1 MASEQTLLRRARDLD
16 MQALAEIYDLFSPA
30 LYRYAM
36 RLLNDAP
43 LAEDCVTETFSRLL
57 SALNGDTGPREY
69 LKAWLYRVAHNWI
82 TDHYRANGASG
93 IVTVPLGEVDG
104 DDDPIADPAPGP
116 LDETM
121 NALADER
128 VRAALLAL
136 TPDQRQVV
144 VLKYYEDMS
153 NEEVAAVVG
162 KPVSAVK
169 SLQHR
174 ALASLRRLLI
184 AYESPIER
192 EH

>member
-36 RLLNDAP
+36 RLLDDAP

-57 SALNGDTGPREY
+57 SALNGDTGPRDY

-82 TDHYRANGASG
+82 TDHYRANGAGG
-93 IVTVPLGEVDG
+93 IVTVPLVELDET
-104 DDDPIADPAPGP
+104 DCSIADPAPGP
-116 LDETM
+116 LDEAM
-121 NALADER
+121 AALTGER

-136 TPDQRQVV
+136 TPEQRQVV
-144 VLKYYEDMS
+144 VLKFYEDMS
-153 NEEVAAVVG
+153 NEEVAAAVG

-174 ALASLRRLLI
+174 ALAALRRLLI